1 MLPAVSP
8 RLSAGAPT
16 GDHAITPLQGR
27 TRPGYRPRLP
37 VPGSVPG
44 PLRRTRS
51 SAGEHLVDIEGVTGS
66 IPVASTIP
74 FSKSARLEMGSS
86 AAGIG
91 RGGSRR
97 RARIS
102 PSVGTRTD
110 AVSMTARYDA
120 LNRTLRI
127 PPELGE
133 EGDLTECSPGSPAS
147 QEIVKEAGAVI
158 ALRARSDTRRAN
170 LPHPRAK
177 SPSPRPESTPGV
189 QHTGFVLGARCFSA
203 GGFLRHPRP
212 RAGPGPERGHR
223 PRSGTGRRRSPRS
236 WPRGSA
242 CPPRRSPSRASG
254 RRSGPEAW

>member
-120 LNRTLRI
+120 LNRTLRL

-147 QEIVKEAGAVI
+147 QEIVRGW
-158 ALRARSDTRRAN
+158 S
-170 LPHPRAK
+170 
-177 SPSPRPESTPGV
+177 
-189 QHTGFVLGARCFSA
+189 
-203 GGFLRHPRP
+203 
-212 RAGPGPERGHR
+212 GHR
-223 PRSGTGRRRSPRS
+223 VVGAIRYSSGQPSTSTSEKPEPAPRKHARRSTHWLCSRGAMFQRRRFPSASQTSSSPRS
-236 WPRGSA
+236 RARTPASIWE
-242 CPPRRSPSRASG
+242 RSPTMTQVMASG
-254 RRSGPEAW
+254 FSISAAAVTVSGVRAA